1 MTDSKDTPV
10 SRRERSA
17 RYPSVPLQEAI
28 AFCRQMDEL
37 GIDGL
42 NAAQIAT
49 AMGYRN
55 VKTNTFSGRLS
66 SARQF
71 QLIVLNDQ
79 NYSLTEL
86 ALRIIHPIDPAEV
99 SQLLRQAC
107 QAPHLYTELIRHYA
121 GKRLPEAEILGNLLM
136 HRYQITAS
144 AKASAAEA
152 FLESLRFVGLMND
165 QRMVDAGSSAGEM
178 AFPLVDGRFAA
189 PAQSSPAARS
199 GSESHAAPAAIAPA
213 VSVQPRRAE
222 AVRPPRQE
230 DEVRL
235 DLTLWD
241 ADQGKLIRLRAP
253 STMTRESMDRFL
265 DALRLAVRVV
275 DPANE
280 PAPEEDSGTGS
291 DDFDLD

>member
-1 MTDSKDTPV
+1 MTDPKENPA

-28 AFCRQMDEL
+28 AFCRQIDEL

-42 NAAQIAT
+42 SAAQIAT

-86 ALRIIHPIDPAEV
+86 ALRIIHPIDTAEV

-107 QAPHLYTELIRHYA
+107 QAPHLYAELIRHYA
-121 GKRLPEAEILGNLLM
+121 GKRLPELEILGNLLM
-136 HRYQITAS
+136 HKYQITAS
-144 AKASAAEA
+144 AKSAAAEA
-152 FLESLRFVGLMND
+152 FLDSLRFVGFMND
-165 QRMVDAGSSAGEM
+165 QRLVEASSSGHEPGLALAESRAAGSVS
-178 AFPLVDGRFAA
+178 PVTPVRVTAA
-189 PAQSSPAARS
+189 IEPVTKVPGFSSSP
-199 GSESHAAPAAIAPA
+199 G
-213 VSVQPRRAE
+213 RRAE
-222 AVRPPRQE
+222 TSRPRT
-230 DEVRL
+230 DNEVRL

-241 ADQGKLIRLRAP
+241 SDQGKRIRLRAP
-253 STMTRESMDRFL
+253 STVTRSNMDRFL
-265 DALRLAVRVV
+265 EALRLAVRVID
-275 DPANE
+275 DPAPTDSE
-280 PAPEEDSGTGS
+280 KTSETGAWAEETD
-291 DDFDLD
+291 